1 MAHEIPALS
10 DDNTFVGYNY
20 ITREYYVRNLDTKTA
35 AKSASDAKLILDIT
49 APNNE
54 ISEEQIEQ
62 LSHTLEDITDIYYT
76 LEDNGRYIKTI
87 CFNDYKAL
95 AIQYD
100 EPSLFIRGSNEM
112 WNMASSISAESVS
125 LFMWQYYVYYV
136 GLNMPRKLMNAIIN
150 YYVSI
155 QKPYVYNTIVPLTQ
169 EEKDN
174 GAKLMYSN
182 EFIMNNVDKSS
193 RGEYIGI
200 KNPEGVYTLNSYN
213 VKSSIHDTV
222 DKTFAVNTIEK
233 SKNKINLANLLD
245 ANVFTNGMVIRLQ
258 GTDVNGLDGD
268 YTVDR
273 QENDVVDPLDPDKAK
288 THIFIVEEES
298 FPANFVVLNNP
309 DVLKIVEPGG
319 TPAQETITD
328 NIITC
333 TENPVCDINDVIQI
347 TNTSNKLFGNLT
359 VKQVVNKNIYV
370 NENIQSQALSES
382 DKAKVWINA
391 YKINHMGYDEYTEIK
406 SSQQVASVSG
416 KNVYLLDVLSENQYV
431 AGETVYI
438 NYGDGVVSQHT
449 IDSNGVHLSTVTID
463 GYTQGYITVTPAP
476 SASSKLPHVLGREP
490 VYLEKRNT
498 VSYPEN
504 SLTLSGS
511 PSLLKGDT
519 FNIFNTD
526 IDGVYKVD
534 SIEGNKV
541 YVVVENDDED
551 LPKVNYAGSSNP
563 GIAQVRKYS
572 ERILL
577 DMQFSR
583 RADKMPMGKFMLDNN
598 QQFTQYLELYR
609 IVPPTSQNYADLNQ
623 EVTMKYYLGENL
635 NGEGDVYME
644 CLGLYSDNYEDL

>member
-10 DDNTFVGYNY
+10 DDNTFVGYNH
-20 ITREYYVRNLDTKTA
+20 ITKEYYVRNLDTKTA

-49 APNNE
+49 APNNDV
-54 ISEEQIEQ
+54 SEERIEQ

-76 LEDNGRYIKTI
+76 LEDSGRYIKTI

-95 AIQYD
+95 AMQYD
-100 EPSLFIRGSNEM
+100 EPSLYIRGSNEM
-112 WNMASSISAESVS
+112 WNMASTISAESVS

-136 GLNMPRKLMNAIIN
+136 GLNMPRKLMNAIID

-155 QKPYVYNTIVPLTQ
+155 QKPYVYNTILPLTE

-174 GAKLMYSN
+174 GAKLKYSN

-193 RGEYIGI
+193 RGEYSGV
-200 KNPEGVYTLNSYN
+200 KNPEGVYTLNVYD
-213 VKSSIHDTV
+213 VKSSVTDTV

-233 SKNKINLANLLD
+233 SKNKINLANLLPAD
-245 ANVFTNGMVIRLQ
+245 TFEEGMVIRIQ
-258 GTDVNGLDGD
+258 GTDNAELDND

-273 QENDVVDPLDPDKAK
+273 QENDTVDPLDPDKAK
-288 THIFIVEEES
+288 THVFIVEEES

-309 DVLKIVEPGG
+309 DILKIVEPGG
-319 TPAQETITD
+319 VPAQETITD
-328 NIITC
+328 NLITC
-333 TENPVCDINDVIQI
+333 TENPVCDIGDIIQI
-347 TNTSNKLFGNLT
+347 TDTSNKLFGNLT
-359 VKQVVNKNIYV
+359 VKQVINKNIYV
-370 NENIQSQALSES
+370 NENIQSQALTEA
-382 DKAKVWINA
+382 DEARVWINA
-391 YKINHMGYDEYTEIK
+391 YKIDHMGYDEYTEIK
-406 SSQQVASVSG
+406 SSQQVASVNG
-416 KNVYLLDVLSENQYV
+416 KNVYLLDVLLENQYA

-449 IDSNGVHLSTVTID
+449 IDSGGVHLSTFSGN
-463 GYTQGYITVTPAP
+463 GYTQGYLVVTPAP
-476 SASSKLPHVLGREP
+476 ATTGLPYLLGKEP
-490 VYLEKRNT
+490 VFIEKRNT

-504 SLTLSGS
+504 SITLSGS
-511 PSLLKGDT
+511 PTLAKDDT
-519 FNIFNTD
+519 FDMFNTD
-526 IDGVYKVD
+526 INGTYKVD
-534 SIEGNKV
+534 SIEGNKI
-541 YVVVENDDED
+541 YVVRENEDED
-551 LPKVNYAGSSNP
+551 LPKVNYNGNSNP
-563 GIAQVRKYS
+563 GIVQIRKYS

-577 DMQFSR
+577 DMKFSR